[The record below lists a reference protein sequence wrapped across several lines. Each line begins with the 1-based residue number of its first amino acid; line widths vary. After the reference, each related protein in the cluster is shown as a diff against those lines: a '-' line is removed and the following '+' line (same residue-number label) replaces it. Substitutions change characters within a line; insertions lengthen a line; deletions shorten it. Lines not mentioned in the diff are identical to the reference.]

1 MLEKI
6 KIGGM
11 EYQVKEVKF
20 GESNGDVTLGEC
32 HFETAG
38 ILINENLSDNRKEQ
52 TLFHE
57 MVHAMLFEAGSV
69 EYDNEELVNQLGL
82 IMYQVFKDNDFKS
95 EKQQTEV
102 SLNSIA
108 KRFLHPNHYQN
119 IVDDMKRN
127 QQDPTHKII

>member
-1 MLEKI
+1 MLDQI

-11 EYQVKEVKF
+11 EYRVKEVKF

-32 HFETAG
+32 HFETAD

-57 MVHAMLFEAGSV
+57 MVHAMLFEAGSI

-82 IMYQVFKDNDFKS
+82 IMYQVFKDNEFNQ

-102 SLNSIA
+102 NLSLGS
-108 KRFLHPNHYQN
+108 KDYQL
-119 IVDDMKRN
+119 IVDALKRRDK
-127 QQDPTHKII
+127 DPVRQL

>member
-11 EYQVKEVKF
+11 EYQVKEIEFNNVDD
-20 GESNGDVTLGEC
+20 DVTLGEC
-32 HFETAG
+32 RFETAE
-38 ILINENLSDNRKEQ
+38 ILINEKISDSRKEQ

-69 EYDNEELVNQLGL
+69 EYDNEEMVNQLGL

-95 EKQQTEV
+95 EKQQTKV
-102 SLNSIA
+102 NLSLGS
-108 KRFLHPNHYQN
+108 KDYQL
-119 IVDDMKRN
+119 IVDALKRRDD
-127 QQDPTHKII
+127 DPIRGLT

>member
-32 HFETAG
+32 HFETAD
-38 ILINENLSDNRKEQ
+38 ILINENLSDSRKEQ

-82 IMYQVFKDNDFKS
+82 IMYQAFKDNDFKS
-95 EKQQTEV
+95 EKQQTKV
-102 SLNSIA
+102 NLSLGS
-108 KRFLHPNHYQN
+108 KDYQL
-119 IVDDMKRN
+119 IVDALKRRDD
-127 QQDPTHKII
+127 DPVRGLT

>member
-32 HFETAG
+32 HFETAD

-57 MVHAMLFEAGSV
+57 MVHAMLFEAGST

-82 IMYQVFKDNDFKS
+82 IMYQVFKDNDFNQG
-95 EKQQTEV
+95 KQQTKV
-102 SLNSIA
+102 NLSLGGKN
-108 KRFLHPNHYQN
+108 YQS
-119 IVDDMKRN
+119 IVDDMKRSKQN
-127 QQDPTHKII
+127 PLNKLF